1 MFRGVNVVYKIGVAI
16 MVYGLWGRIWFT
28 FACLCT
34 VEPICNGE
42 IALAIVII
50 YMKVERIKIKNAVW
64 RILPTFKRCPGF
76 IGKTTCATTF

>member
-1 MFRGVNVVYKIGVAI
+1 

-42 IALAIVII
+42 IVLAIVIT
-50 YMKVERIKIKNAVW
+50 YMKVERIKIKTQCGASYRHLIAV
-64 RILPTFKRCPGF
+64 PV
-76 IGKTTCATTF
+76 